1 MDTSNSFHFHPTI
14 VLTGGAGFLGKAIV
28 TELLDPDCPI
38 QANEIR
44 VFDSNNY
51 NGPGDNR
58 VNVIQGDIKNYS
70 DVNTAFKAADIVIH
84 AAAIIDWGT
93 RPKSEVISVNYG
105 GTQNVLKACIENK
118 ISKILYTSSLD
129 AVYTG
134 KSLVNIDES
143 QGYPEKHQTSY
154 CESKYLSEKLIL
166 SANNESLKTCVIR
179 PSDIYGEGD
188 PYHIDSLIDMAKT
201 GFYVRL
207 GNGKSKCQHS
217 YVGNMAYAHV
227 LAASALLQNKDSVY
241 GKVYFITDGPGTN
254 FFQFFDKIVQGAGY
268 KLFPRNLWL
277 PKWLAYFIASISEL
291 IALLLSPIKKY
302 NPKFSR
308 FAVSYTCN
316 DFTFNSNLAK
326 TDFGFVPKYSDE
338 KPLREQSIFTKNNL
352 FGNYIIVKSCKSVI
366 REAST
371 ITIIPTILKGLVA
384 RLKPIA
390 LNTMHA
396 AQDNNTI

>member
-1 MDTSNSFHFHPTI
+1 MNTSNSFHSHLTI
-14 VLTGGAGFLGKAIV
+14 VLSGGSGFLGKAIV

-44 VFDSNNY
+44 VFDSNDY
-51 NGPGDNR
+51 TGPLDKR
-58 VNVIQGDIKNYS
+58 VHVIQGDIRNY
-70 DVNTAFKAADIVIH
+70 DQVNSVCMGANIVIH
-84 AAAIIDWGT
+84 SAAIIDWGT

-105 GTQNVLKACIENK
+105 GTQNVLKACIEKN
-118 ISKILYTSSLD
+118 ISRLLYTSSLD

-134 KSLVNIDES
+134 NSLVNIDES
-143 QGYPEKHQTSY
+143 LGYPEKHQTSY

-166 SANNESLKTCVIR
+166 SANNDSLKTCVIR

-227 LAASALLQNKDSVY
+227 LAASTLLQNKDSVY
-241 GKVYFITDGPGTN
+241 GEVYFITDGPGTN
-254 FFQFFDKIVQGAGY
+254 FFRFFDKIVQGTGY
-268 KLFPRNLWL
+268 KLFPKNLWL

-338 KPLREQSIFTKNNL
+338 
-352 FGNYIIVKSCKSVI
+352 
-366 REAST
+366 EALERT
-371 ITIIPTILKGLVA
+371 IHFYK
-384 RLKPIA
+384 K
-390 LNTMHA
+390 
-396 AQDNNTI
+396 